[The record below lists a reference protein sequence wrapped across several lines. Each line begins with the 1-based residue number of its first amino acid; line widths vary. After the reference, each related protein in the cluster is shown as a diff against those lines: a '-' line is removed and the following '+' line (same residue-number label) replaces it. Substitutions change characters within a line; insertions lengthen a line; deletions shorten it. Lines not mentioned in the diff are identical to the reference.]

1 MRQFFVRRW
10 FLLVLG
16 LLLAVGFAFHGQ
28 LDPLRA
34 MVRQEPIVAA
44 ILFLMALPLEA
55 GAMWRAMR
63 RPRAVLLA
71 VAINFGLL
79 PLVAW
84 PVSLLLWP
92 ADLAVGLLIAASV
105 PSTLA
110 SAAVWTRRA
119 GGNDSVALL
128 VMMITN
134 VSCFLVTPMLVLVM
148 TGAHKELP
156 KSPGEMI
163 VSLALWCVL
172 PVIVA
177 QLLRLW
183 RPLGAWAT
191 RHKAPLGVVAQGGIL
206 SIVLMGAIVAGQR
219 LAALPPGEPGAGA
232 WLAMLA
238 AVVAVHLSMLAAGH
252 LLGRWLGLSREDRIA
267 VGFAGSQKTLMVGL
281 HLANTFGGLAILPMV
296 AYHVCQLL
304 VDTVIADRLLKG
316 GAQSPAS
323 DLEAPLNEAD
333 GALPDV

>member
-10 FLLVLG
+10 FLLMLG
-16 LLLAVGFAFHGQ
+16 LLLAVGFAFHRQ
-28 LDPLRA
+28 LEPTRSL
-34 MVRQEPIVAA
+34 VRQEPIVAA

-92 ADLAVGLLIAASV
+92 EDLAVGLLIAASV

-191 RHKAPLGVVAQGGIL
+191 RHKAPLGVLAQCGIL
-206 SIVLMGAIVAGQR
+206 SIVLVGAIVAGQR
-219 LAALPPGEPGAGA
+219 LAALPPGESMGPAA

-304 VDTVIADRLLKG
+304 VDTVIADRLLKAG
-316 GAQSPAS
+316 SQSPVSGVPKRARP
-323 DLEAPLNEAD
+323 ARR
-333 GALPDV
+333 